1 LVTHIDKQE
10 VNFDVAA
17 QQWHKYTDA
26 MAANGWQIRE
36 IAPPNAQNDLADSV
50 FIEDVLVIFD
60 GQGGVITRPGSPA
73 RLPEIV
79 NFNQLMI
86 EAGLGHIPLRALAA
100 PAQMDGGDVLKIGK
114 TVFVG
119 VSGTRTNM
127 AAVDQL
133 RGLLPS
139 NEGWRVVSV
148 PMVHALHLKSA
159 CTALPDGTIIY
170 WPPAL
175 DDEGIQILT
184 SEQRLSGGT
193 LIAAPEEAGAHVVVL
208 SESRVLMAESAVATK
223 ALLEREHG
231 LEVVTVPLSE
241 FEKLE
246 GCVTCLSVRVR

>member
-10 VNFDVAA
+10 VNFDVAV
-17 QQWHKYTDA
+17 QQWRKYTDA
-26 MAANGWQIRE
+26 MAANGWQIHE
-36 IAPPNAQNDLADSV
+36 IAPPNAHNDLADSV

-60 GQGGVITRPGSPA
+60 GLGGVITRPGSPA
-73 RLPEIV
+73 RLPEIA
-79 NFNQLMI
+79 NFDQLMI
-86 EAGLGHIPLRALAA
+86 EAGLGHIPLRTLTA

-133 RGLLPS
+133 RDLLPS
-139 NEGWRVVSV
+139 NEGWMVVSV

-175 DDEGIQILT
+175 DDEGLQILT
-184 SEQRLSGGT
+184 RHSGGT

-208 SESRVLMAESAVATK
+208 SESCVLMAESAVATK

-231 LEVVTVPLSE
+231 LEVVAVPLSE